1 MHGWT
6 PHHVLHSAG
15 RKTRIAV
22 TNAGCVQKHHH
33 GNTGIINN
41 PLPQS
46 HTVDMTSQSSTFTL
60 LRSALQVTLLIVLFW
75 ASIGFIGALANY
87 SDGLRRG
94 GPTPY
99 VEILMYWWQGSFPLA
114 LMTGLGYAV
123 FHRWP
128 QITGRPRNIFAAFVV
143 MSLVLFPLEQ
153 IYQAVMLLLEADKPL
168 SAASVFSQLRLMP
181 KYYWFTD
188 FVLMACTFLALL
200 MIAYARQR
208 RLRDLALQQV
218 ETDNLKLRL
227 ALEQQRMNSL
237 RAQLEPHFLFNA
249 LNAIAALMRAA
260 DLSTSLTALQRL
272 SELLR
277 YAISAGQREWVSV
290 ADEVRFIDDY
300 LALQKLRYGAR
311 LQVRFE
317 GLDDS
322 LDTVDCPPLL
332 LQPLVENA
340 LRHDLDGHDGNSD
353 ILLQFSLNSSHLN
366 VTISNPLNS
375 QQPLNPGFGLGLRN
389 IRERLQVLYG
399 KEAEFSTAT
408 EHGSFVVRLRVPRY
422 GRN

>member
-1 MHGWT
+1 
-6 PHHVLHSAG
+6 
-15 RKTRIAV
+15 
-22 TNAGCVQKHHH
+22 
-33 GNTGIINN
+33 
-41 PLPQS
+41 
-46 HTVDMTSQSSTFTL
+46 MTSQSPPFAL
-60 LRSALQVTLLIVLFW
+60 LRSTLQITLLIMLFW
-75 ASIGFIGALANY
+75 ASIGIIGALASY
-87 SDGLRRG
+87 SDVLRRG

-99 VEILMYWWQGSFPLA
+99 VEILMSWWQGSLPLA

-128 QITGRPRNIFAAFVV
+128 QITTRPRNIFGAFVV
-143 MSLVLFPLEQ
+143 MSLLLFPLEQ
-153 IYQAVMLLLEADKPL
+153 IYQAVMLLLEAGKPL
-168 SAASVFSQLRLMP
+168 SAASVLGQLRLMP
-181 KYYWFTD
+181 KFYWFTD

-200 MIAYARQR
+200 MIVYARQR

-260 DLSTSLTALQRL
+260 DLNTSITALQRL

-277 YAISAGQREWVSV
+277 YAISAGQRDWVSV
-290 ADEVRFIDDY
+290 ADEIRFIEDY

-340 LRHDLDGHDGNSD
+340 LRHDLDCHEGNSD
-353 ILLQFSLNSSHLN
+353 ILLQFSLNSSQLEII
-366 VTISNPLNS
+366 ISNPLNS
-375 QQPLNPGFGLGLRN
+375 HQPHNPGFGLGLRN
-389 IRERLQVLYG
+389 ISERLQVLYG
-399 KEAEFSTAT
+399 NQAEFTAT
-408 EHGSFVVRLRVPRY
+408 TEQGRFIVRLRLPRY
-422 GRN
+422 GRI

>member
-1 MHGWT
+1 M
-6 PHHVLHSAG
+6 
-15 RKTRIAV
+15 
-22 TNAGCVQKHHH
+22 
-33 GNTGIINN
+33 II
-41 PLPQS
+41 
-46 HTVDMTSQSSTFTL
+46 
-60 LRSALQVTLLIVLFW
+60 LFW
-75 ASIGFIGALANY
+75 ASIGIIGALASY
-87 SDGLRRG
+87 SDVLRRG

-99 VEILMYWWQGSFPLA
+99 TEILMYWWQGSFPLA

-128 QITGRPRNIFAAFVV
+128 QITARPRNIFAAFVV
-143 MSLVLFPLEQ
+143 MSVVLFPLEQ
-153 IYQAVMLLLEADKPL
+153 MYQAMLLLLEAGKPV
-168 SAASVFSQLRLMP
+168 SAESLLSQLRLMP

-188 FVLMACTFLALL
+188 FVLMVCTFLALL
-200 MIAYARQR
+200 MVAYVRQR
-208 RLRDLALQQV
+208 RLRDLALQQA

-260 DLSTSLTALQRL
+260 DLDTSVTALQRL

-290 ADEVRFIDDY
+290 ADEIRFIEDY
-300 LALQKLRYGAR
+300 LALQQLRYGAR

-340 LRHDLDGHDGNSD
+340 LRHDLDCHDGQSD
-353 ILLQFSLNSSHLN
+353 ILLQFSLTTSQLE
-366 VTISNPLNS
+366 VIISNPSNS
-375 QQPLNPGFGLGLRN
+375 HQPLNPGFGLGLRN

-399 KEAEFSTAT
+399 SEAECTTTTTQGRFI
-408 EHGSFVVRLRVPRY
+408 VRLRLPRY